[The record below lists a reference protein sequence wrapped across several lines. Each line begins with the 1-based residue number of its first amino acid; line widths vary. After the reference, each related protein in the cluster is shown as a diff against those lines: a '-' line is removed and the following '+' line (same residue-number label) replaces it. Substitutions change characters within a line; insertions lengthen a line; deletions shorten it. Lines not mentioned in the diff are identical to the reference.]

1 MSISGIMAEL
11 EVPSTISVSI
21 NGDVISIKGK
31 AGSASKKFNTKYMSV
46 KLLGSK
52 LEIGFPA
59 SKKFEKM
66 SRYMQTTIENQVK
79 KAFASVE
86 NGIETKMQIVYSH
99 FPISIDNKGKKLFI
113 KNILGS
119 RLAREANV
127 VGDTKVEVKGQDIT
141 IKGSDAYDVGQTV
154 ANITKACE
162 TKGYDSRV
170 FQDGIYEVLEE

>member
-1 MSISGIMAEL
+1 MAEL
-11 EVPSTISVSI
+11 EIPSGVNVSI
-21 NGDVISIKGK
+21 NGDVITIKGK
-31 AGSASKKFNTKYMSV
+31 AGSATKKFNPKYMSV
-46 KLLGSK
+46 KLSGSK
-52 LEIGFPA
+52 LEISHPA
-59 SKKFEKM
+59 SKQFAKM
-66 SRYMQTTIENQVK
+66 SQYMQTTLENQVK
-79 KAFASVE
+79 RAFVSVE
-86 NGIETKMQIVYSH
+86 NGIEAKMQIVYSH

-141 IKGSDAYDVGQTV
+141 IKGSDAYDVGQTI